1 MKTLKNLNKQEWKKI
16 YDVLLEYFQN
26 KNLNWWNIILK
37 WETKEDVKKRN
48 DLKMTRGEYLEL
60 LNTNAKET
68 LKIMEKLKTFI
79 YLQFK
84 KMLENTILDYFANA
98 ISASEIAGKFNL
110 NEEKTKEILWYAQ
123 RERDDALIDEEGA
136 TLEQD
141 LALDLVI
148 SRAVEALEEMA
159 KKESN

>member
-148 SRAVEALEEMA
+148 KRAVEALKEI

>member
-1 MKTLKNLNKQEWKKI
+1 MKNLNKQEWKKI

-79 YLQFK
+79 F
-84 KMLENTILDYFANA
+84 
-98 ISASEIAGKFNL
+98 
-110 NEEKTKEILWYAQ
+110 
-123 RERDDALIDEEGA
+123 
-136 TLEQD
+136 
-141 LALDLVI
+141 
-148 SRAVEALEEMA
+148 
-159 KKESN
+159 

>member
-37 WETKEDVKKRN
+37 WETKD
-48 DLKMTRGEYLEL
+48 
-60 LNTNAKET
+60 
-68 LKIMEKLKTFI
+68 I

>member
-1 MKTLKNLNKQEWKKI
+1 
-16 YDVLLEYFQN
+16 
-26 KNLNWWNIILK
+26 
-37 WETKEDVKKRN
+37 
-48 DLKMTRGEYLEL
+48 
-60 LNTNAKET
+60 
-68 LKIMEKLKTFI
+68 MEKLKTFI

-123 RERDDALIDEEGA
+123 RERDDALIDEEVA